1 MALMERTYSRKQCF
15 RGRRLVYGQ
24 AAVYHVV
31 SRTAFGRYS
40 FEDEEKRMFL
50 RMLGKQAGFCGVEVL
65 AYCVMGNHF
74 HLLVKLPEAC
84 AISDEELLRR
94 YRLLYDEENCPPS
107 SPSPKVLEGLLREDG
122 EEGRELRERIVARMH
137 DLACFMRE
145 LKQRFGIW
153 YNHRH
158 GNRGTLWAERFRST
172 IVEESPEALTTVA
185 AYIDLNPVRAKL
197 VDDPADY
204 RFSSYGRAAGG
215 DQAARRS
222 YELVFCRERSWRQL
236 LPGYNLVLYGKG
248 DRSKGSVGKDQG
260 RIDPRKVARILESGG
275 KVPMAEVLRL
285 RVRYFTYGTALG
297 SKTFLEELGARW
309 KERFGVERKQNVH
322 SMRHGEWGG
331 LRSYRN
337 LQVEPVTVPLD

>member
-1 MALMERTYSRKQCF
+1 MDASYSRRPRF
-15 RGRRLVYGQ
+15 RGRHVIRGQ

-31 SRTAFGRYS
+31 SRTAFGR
-40 FEDEEKRMFL
+40 FTFDDEEKKMFL

-74 HLLVKLPEAC
+74 HLLIKVPEPH
-84 AISDEELLRR
+84 AIADDELLRR

-107 SPSPKVLEGLLREDG
+107 SPSPKVLEGLLRKDG
-122 EEGRELRERIVARMH
+122 EEARRLRERIVARMH

-153 YNHRH
+153 YNQRH

-185 AYIDLNPVRAKL
+185 AYIDLNPVRAEM

-204 RFSSYGRAAGG
+204 RFGSYWRAVGG
-215 DQAARRS
+215 DRAARRG
-222 YELVFCRERSWRQL
+222 YESVYCGEREWDRL
-236 LPGYNLVLYGKG
+236 LPSYNLILYGKG
-248 DRSKGSVGKDQG
+248 EKTKGTIGKDRG
-260 RIDPRKVARILESGG
+260 RIDPEKAARIIENGG
-275 KVPMAEVLRL
+275 RIPLAQVLRL
-285 RVRYFTYGTALG
+285 RVRYFSHGTALG
-297 SKTFLEELGARW
+297 SKTFLDRLAANW
-309 KERFGVERKQNVH
+309 KERHGVERKQNAH
-322 SMRHGEWGG
+322 RMRHGEWGG

-337 LQVEPVTVPLD
+337 LQVEPVSLSFD